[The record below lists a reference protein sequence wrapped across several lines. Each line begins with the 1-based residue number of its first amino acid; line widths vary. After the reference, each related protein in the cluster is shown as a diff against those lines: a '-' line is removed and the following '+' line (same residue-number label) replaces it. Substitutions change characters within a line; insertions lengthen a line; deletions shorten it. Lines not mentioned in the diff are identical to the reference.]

1 MWRTSNIILEL
12 EVFLYAYFI
21 GTIWIHVNRVIKN
34 WLYSRLFYPYY
45 VKPRAISN
53 YLNLRFGHD
62 EMDGRYGHSN
72 F

>member
-34 WLYSRLFYPYY
+34 WLYSRLFYL
-45 VKPRAISN
+45 II
-53 YLNLRFGHD
+53 
-62 EMDGRYGHSN
+62 
-72 F
+72 

>member
-21 GTIWIHVNRVIKN
+21 GTIWIHVNRV
-34 WLYSRLFYPYY
+34 STQSTFYIPYY
-45 VKPRAISN
+45 EKPRAISN
-53 YLNLRFGHD
+53 YLNLQFGHD
-62 EMDGRYGHSN
+62 EMEGRYGHSN